1 MASDVTCEKLRESG
15 AELALGVLF
24 GRQRAEAVEH
34 LERCADCREYVGHLT
49 LVGDRLLGLLPPAE
63 PPNGFE
69 TRVARGLTR
78 AATASEGRAHPHPSA
93 AEHKGLRGRAR
104 RARLR
109 LASAVAALAIA
120 CGFAGWGIGTAVEA
134 ITASPGP
141 AVEVEPVL
149 VGDLASPHGAEPSAG
164 EVYAHPGPPGW
175 LFMSVDLTGTHASYT
190 GKVTCLLEHADG
202 TTTRVGDFA
211 LRDGQGHWGTATPID
226 PTTVT
231 GTRLTAPDGTVLATA
246 DLRIGQVQA
255 PEEA

>member
-15 AELALGVLF
+15 AELALGVLP

-34 LERCADCREYVGHLT
+34 LERCAACREYVEHMT

-69 TRVARGLTR
+69 TRMARGLTR
-78 AATASEGRAHPHPSA
+78 AASAPEGRAHAHVSA
-93 AEHKGLRGRAR
+93 GERKGFRGRAR

-134 ITASPGP
+134 ITASPAP
-141 AVEVEPVL
+141 AVETEPVL
-149 VGDLASPHGAEPSAG
+149 IGDLTSSHGVDGSAG

-175 LFMSVDLTGTHASYT
+175 VFMSVDLTGTHASYT
-190 GKVTCLLEHADG
+190 GKVTCLLEHPDG
-202 TTTRVGDFA
+202 TTTHVGDFA
-211 LRDGQGHWGTATPID
+211 LRDGEGHWGAATRVD
-226 PTTVT
+226 PAAVT
-231 GTRLTAPDGTVLATA
+231 GARLTSSDGTVLATA
-246 DLRIGQVQA
+246 DLQVGQVQT
-255 PEEA
+255 PQEA